1 MQPITLYSHQY
12 GPNPWKVAL
21 IMEELQIPYTT
32 IFVSFTNVKKE
43 PYTLINPNGRLPAI
57 HDPNTN
63 LHLWESGA
71 ITEYLIEK
79 YDVEHM
85 ISPASFTEMY
95 HAKQWLYFQVS
106 GQAPYYGQASWF
118 IKFHPKKVQ
127 SAIER
132 YQKEIHRVCGVLES
146 VLQKQE
152 WLVGEKCTYADLCFV
167 AWQRFGPRFGGEDL
181 YENFP
186 KVGAWMKRME
196 VRETVTKVYADQDR
210 AIAEAEGKE

>member
-32 IFVSFTNVKKE
+32 TFVNFADVKKE

-57 HDPNTN
+57 HDPNTD

-79 YDVEHM
+79 YDVDHK
-85 ISPASFTEMY
+85 ISPAGCAEKY

-118 IKFHPKKVQ
+118 IKFHPEKVQ

-146 VLQKQE
+146 VLQKQD
-152 WLVGEKCTYADLCFV
+152 WLVGDKCTYADLCFV
-167 AWQRFGPRFGGEDL
+167 AWQRFAPRFGGEGL
-181 YENFP
+181 YEKFP

-196 VRETVTKVYADQDR
+196 ARETVAKVYADQDR
-210 AIAEAEGKE
+210 AIAEVEGKK